1 MPVMEAKQ
9 REHQESYR
17 KAREGLAHL
26 NWRQRQSFLYR
37 TSKQKGSTRLSEK
50 LETEVL
56 SLPVIVK
63 GDVDGSVEAI
73 LNIMETYDAYEQCQM
88 EVVHFGIG
96 DISENDI
103 NLAETFS
110 GTVYGFNVGM
120 NKSIQQMA
128 NKKSIPV
135 KMHKVIYKL
144 IDDLKEELSKKLP
157 PTVKEN
163 LIGEASVL
171 AVFDVT
177 MGKKKVQVAGCRV
190 QKGQLDR
197 KMKFRLLRDQD
208 VIWEGSL
215 TALKHHK
222 DDVQTVRTGMEC
234 GLSLDQST
242 SFQPGDEIVC
252 FEETNIPQI
261 ISWDP
266 GF

>member
-1 MPVMEAKQ
+1 
-9 REHQESYR
+9 
-17 KAREGLAHL
+17 
-26 NWRQRQSFLYR
+26 
-37 TSKQKGSTRLSEK
+37 
-50 LETEVL
+50 
-56 SLPVIVK
+56 
-63 GDVDGSVEAI
+63 
-73 LNIMETYDAYEQCQM
+73 METYDAYEQCQM

-135 KMHKVIYKL
+135 KLHKVIYKL

-234 GLSLDQST
+234 GLSMDQST